1 MDGQDATQDSD
12 RRWDRAKVI
21 ATIIDVATRIAEL
34 VLRR

>member
-1 MDGQDATQDSD
+1 MDGQDAAQDRD

-21 ATIIDVATRIAEL
+21 ATIIDAGTRIAEL

>member
-1 MDGQDATQDSD
+1 MNGQEATEDCD

-21 ATIIDVATRIAEL
+21 ATIIDAVARIAEL